1 MGDSTKAALDPAAK
15 HYLKLS
21 SGTGIPAEIY
31 TPLMMPAAPT
41 ILIVED
47 QPLLLLHVQF
57 ALEDAGY
64 VVIQAASADE
74 ALIALQRHPE
84 IQAVFTDVAMP
95 GSLDGAALAAR
106 IHRTHPHVAV
116 LVTSGEQ
123 SYLPDDLPE
132 GVRFVPKPYAGHDVI
147 RLLTQQLAWSHH
159 AASDRKAMGR
169 PIRYP

>member
-1 MGDSTKAALDPAAK
+1 MK
-15 HYLKLS
+15 S
-21 SGTGIPAEIY
+21 S
-31 TPLMMPAAPT
+31 APT

-106 IHRTHPHVAV
+106 IHQTHPHVAV

-123 SYLPDDLPE
+123 SYMPDGLPE
-132 GVRFVPKPYAGHDVI
+132 GVHFVPKPYAGHDVI

-159 AASDRKAMGR
+159 AASDWKAMGR